1 MAFIILFTR
10 VLPFLFFRNK
20 RPPEIV
26 NYLERNIPPLV
37 MVLLVIYCVKDVTWG
52 QAPHGLPEL
61 IGIGLVAVFH
71 VWLNNALL
79 SIVSGTIVYMMALRI
94 M

>member
-1 MAFIILFTR
+1 MAFIILLTR
-10 VLPFLFFRNK
+10 MLPFLFFRNK
-20 RPPEIV
+20 RPPEIL

-37 MVLLVIYCVKDVTWG
+37 MVLLVIYCLKDVTWG

-61 IGIGLVAVFH
+61 IGIGLVVFFH

-79 SIVSGTIVYMMALRI
+79 SIVSGTILYMLLIQTM
-94 M
+94 